1 VPIDHL
7 KAPGG
12 LGSVCRAL
20 RVWNNT
26 VLTFKRRKWNPEP
39 SIGVGLWLYAPT
51 VLVLIALLIYP
62 VLRLFEVAMPDGFG
76 LRSFVDYFENGARI
90 TALIVTFRVSAIVAL
105 LSSSMGFVLAW
116 TLISTSSRVL
126 KTAIWLAV
134 MLPLLMG
141 TVVKNYA
148 LLIILQRRGLFNT
161 LLIES
166 GLIDQ
171 PLKLLY
177 NESAVV
183 IGILYTLLPFAVA
196 PIYTALLTV
205 DFDLIRAA
213 ESMGA
218 TRFAAVRSIVL
229 PLIWPAL
236 VSTTMLIFVIA
247 LGFYV
252 VPVVLGGVTS
262 PFIATLIQNDM
273 EQFFDLKSA
282 AVAALVLIALSTT
295 AVAATLAWVGSDQVN
310 RSATGS

>member
-1 VPIDHL
+1 M
-7 KAPGG
+7 KQ
-12 LGSVCRAL
+12 
-20 RVWNNT
+20 
-26 VLTFKRRKWNPEP
+26 KWNPEP
-39 SIGVGLWLYAPT
+39 SIAVGLCLYAPV
-51 VLVLIALLIYP
+51 VLLLFVLLIYP
-62 VLRLFEVAMPDGFG
+62 VLRLLEVAMPDGFG
-76 LRSFVDYFENGARI
+76 LYSFVDYFENAARI
-90 TALIVTFRVSAIVAL
+90 KALVVTFRVSAVVAL
-105 LSSSMGFVLAW
+105 LAASMGFVLAW
-116 TLISTSSRVL
+116 TLISSSSRLL

-134 MLPLLMG
+134 TLPLLMG

-148 LLIILQRRGLFNT
+148 LLVILQRRGLLNT
-161 LLIES
+161 LLINT

-177 NESAVV
+177 NEPAVI

-205 DFDLIRAA
+205 DLDLVRAA

-218 TRFAAVRSIVL
+218 MRFAAVRTVVL
-229 PLIWPAL
+229 PMIWPAL
-236 VSTTMLIFVIA
+236 VSTAMLIFVIS

-282 AVAALVLIALSTT
+282 AVAALVLIALSTI

-310 RSATGS
+310 RSAAGS

>member
-1 VPIDHL
+1 MQTSL
-7 KAPGG
+7 
-12 LGSVCRAL
+12 
-20 RVWNNT
+20 
-26 VLTFKRRKWNPEP
+26 KRRWNPEP
-39 SIGVGLWLYAPT
+39 SITIGVCLYAPV

-76 LRSFVDYFENGARI
+76 MSSFINYFENGAR
-90 TALIVTFRVSAIVAL
+90 TRALIVTFRVSAIVAL
-105 LSSSMGFVLAW
+105 LCTAMGFILSW

-126 KTAIWLAV
+126 KITIWLAV
-134 MLPLLMG
+134 TLPLLMG

-148 LLIILQRRGLFNT
+148 LLIILQRRGLLNT

-166 GLIDQ
+166 GLIDE

-177 NESAVV
+177 NEPAVV

-196 PIYTALLTV
+196 PIYSALLAV
-205 DFDLIRAA
+205 ELDLIRAA

-218 TRFAAVRSIVL
+218 TRFVAVRTIVL

-252 VPVVLGGVTS
+252 VPLVLGGVTS

-282 AVAALVLIALSTT
+282 AVAALVLIALSTV
-295 AVAATLAWVGSDQVN
+295 AVAATLAWIGSDQVN
-310 RSATGS
+310 KSTVGS